1 MCASTGDRVDAGCQR
16 TPLDKEM
23 GCWDREAE
31 PACTQWWGLGVW
43 EQGIAGIC
51 TISLDQDKYMYFPS
65 LKEFPFWLGGYIWI
79 QHTYEELYSNP
90 QLSEAESSGV

>member
-1 MCASTGDRVDAGCQR
+1 MLAAK